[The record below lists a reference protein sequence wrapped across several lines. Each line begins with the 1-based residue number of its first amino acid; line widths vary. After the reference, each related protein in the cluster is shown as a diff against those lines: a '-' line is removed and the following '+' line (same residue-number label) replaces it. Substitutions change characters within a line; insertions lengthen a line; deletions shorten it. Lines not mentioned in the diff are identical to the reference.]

1 MNKFNFN
8 SIDNLEIPDYWAE
21 KAIENSKKPRVV
33 SVAKTT
39 KILAFVA
46 SLVLVC
52 GISVAVF
59 FITNEN
65 AIPTVAETHPTEIPA
80 YVETSKNQSLDGVS
94 ESEIKTE
101 NPTDSNLDNTQTI
114 EPAEKVTT
122 SPTVTPTQNTN
133 PSADSTKPHSTQ
145 EATKPNQTD
154 CDDTKEP
161 VETQAPTA
169 SVIVPP
175 EPPDEPTTPVIILP
189 SKPPRE
195 DVDPKDIYVNV
206 TVYKHLVLDDGKIYC
221 KVYDENGVLLGDP
234 DAFSDEHLTELT
246 YYSYYTAYYYP
257 YRYSLISKSGDYT
270 FVFYNSN
277 GEVAKEVT
285 KFMKYYEP

>member
-8 SIDNLEIPDYWAE
+8 SIDNLEIPDSWAD
-21 KAIENSKKPRVV
+21 KAIEI
-33 SVAKTT
+33 AKTP
-39 KILAFVA
+39 KVVPIAKRMKFLAFAA

-52 GISVAVF
+52 GISVAMF
-59 FITNEN
+59 FIANEN
-65 AIPTVAETHPTEIPA
+65 AIPKVLKSHPTEVTF
-80 YVETSKNQSLDGVS
+80 YNETSTNQSTDETDKKQTG
-94 ESEIKTE
+94 TE

-122 SPTVTPTQNTN
+122 SPTQNKK
-133 PSADSTKPHSTQ
+133 PSVDSTKPHSTQ
-145 EATKPNQTD
+145 KPTVPQQTD
-154 CDDTKEP
+154 SDDTSDF
-161 VETQAPTA
+161 VPTEKTTE
-169 SVIVPP
+169 SIIVPTVP
-175 EPPDEPTTPVIILP
+175 QDEPTTPVIILP

-206 TVYKHLVLDDGKIYC
+206 TVYKHLVLDDKKIYC

-246 YYSYYTAYYYP
+246 FYSYYTAYYYP

-277 GEVAKEVT
+277 GEVAREVT
-285 KFMKYYEP
+285 KYLEYFEP